1 MSFKSI
7 GLRPELLKAIED
19 LGYETPT
26 PIQEK
31 TIPFLIN
38 KDNDLVGLAQ
48 TGTGKTAAF
57 GLPLLQRIDVADKR
71 TQALILAPT
80 RELCLQICAD
90 LEGFSKYITG
100 LRVVA
105 VYGGASIEGQAAA
118 LRRGAHIVVGAPGRT
133 LDMIRRTD
141 LRIGELKWLILD
153 EADEMLN
160 RGFKRDLD
168 AILAATPRGKRTLL
182 FSATMPPEIAKI
194 ADTYL
199 RNPERMSAGQVNVG
213 TSLVSY
219 SHLLVPSK
227 GRYEALC
234 KLLDH
239 HPDLYG
245 IVFCRTKRK
254 TREVS
259 RRLSRDGYPA
269 VGLEGDMTQ
278 PMRDRSMDKFRRGV
292 AKILVATDVAARGV
306 DVANLTHVIHFNL
319 PDDDAVFVHRSGRTG
334 RAGAT
339 GISIALVEQEEL
351 SQLPILERLAKKPIP
366 AFQWSGKAPQARQP
380 VEERQAK
387 APAQAPAPKAEPKTP
402 AAREPRQQESSRQQ
416 PAQEPKRKEQPLENK
431 RQPAAQPLT
440 QQSQPRNAGKGS
452 SSSYRKT
459 LEEMLST
466 PLDESLA
473 KELSSLIPMLD
484 DLDRYEIVGKFLAM
498 MHQR

>member
-19 LGYETPT
+19 LGYEHPT

-31 TIPFLIN
+31 TIPFLIE

-90 LEGFSKYITG
+90 LEGFSKYING

-105 VYGGASIEGQAAA
+105 VYGGASIEGQAVA

-199 RNPERMSAGQVNVG
+199 RQPERISAGQVNVG

-234 KLLDH
+234 KLLDQ

-259 RRLSRDGYPA
+259 RRLSRDGYAA

-278 PMRDRSMDKFRRGV
+278 PMRDRSMDKFRRGI

-366 AFQWSGKAPQARQP
+366 PYQGPGKSAPAPRQQREEAP
-380 VEERQAK
+380 ERQA
-387 APAQAPAPKAEPKTP
+387 PAVRPEPKTP
-402 AAREPRQQESSRQQ
+402 QARPEPRTAQ
-416 PAQEPKRKEQPLENK
+416 PAQEAKRQPAPEPK
-431 RQPAAQPLT
+431 RQPAAQTTVATPV
-440 QQSQPRNAGKGS
+440 QNRQRGAAKGPAG
-452 SSSYRKT
+452 SYRKA
-459 LEEMLST
+459 LDEMLAT
-466 PLDESLA
+466 PMDENLA
-473 KELSSLIPMLD
+473 VELSSLMPMLD
-484 DLDRYEIVGKFLAM
+484 ELDRYEIVGKFLALM
-498 MHQR
+498 QQR

>member
-57 GLPLLQRIDVADKR
+57 GLPLLQRIDVNDKR

-80 RELCLQICAD
+80 RELCLQICSD
-90 LEGFSKYITG
+90 LENFSKYLNG

-199 RNPERMSAGQVNVG
+199 RQPERISAGQVNVG

-219 SHLLVPSK
+219 SHLLVPPK

-234 KLLDH
+234 KLLDQ

-259 RRLSRDGYPA
+259 RRLSRDGYAA

-366 AFQWSGKAPQARQP
+366 PYQSSGKTNAPARPQQQR
-380 VEERQAK
+380 EERAVVNPPAARTEAK
-387 APAQAPAPKAEPKTP
+387 APAS
-402 AAREPRQQESSRQQ
+402 REPRT
-416 PAQEPKRKEQPLENK
+416 PAPVQEPK
-431 RQPAAQPLT
+431 RQPAAQEPRRQAAPQTPATAQPAPRQKT
-440 QQSQPRNAGKGS
+440 QGRGASGG
-452 SSSYRKT
+452 YRKT
-459 LEEMLST
+459 LDEMLAT
-466 PLDESLA
+466 PLDENLA
-473 KELSSLIPMLD
+473 VELSNLMPLLD
-484 DLDRYEIVGKFLAM
+484 ELDRYEIVGKFLAM
-498 MHQR
+498 MQQR